1 MSRRYIWLAAI
12 GVVAV
17 TAVIAMARARSSSEQ
32 PVAALQQPKKAGDAV
47 VRLRPDAAARNPVTT
62 TKVARV
68 KMAGDLELVGS
79 VAYDQDHFAVVGPL
93 IDGRVSKLRAAV
105 GDKVAAGQVLAEIES
120 AEVGQA
126 QAAFLSAAARAQAAD
141 ANAVREREL
150 AAQRVSST
158 REREA
163 AEAVAVSEA
172 AEVRAAVERLRAYG
186 AGEAELA
193 ALKRGQPSGGRVP
206 LRAPIAGTVVARAVT
221 LGQAVERATD
231 AFKIVDL
238 AHLWV
243 LLDVHEKD
251 LGRVHVGQEVD
262 LRTDALRGEKLKALV
277 AYVHPLLDER
287 TRTAHVRIRFDNPD
301 GKLRPGQF
309 VSARLKGDA
318 KRAAVEVLAVPRHA
332 VETFDGKPC
341 VFVKSGDGF
350 AKRPVELGMASGELV
365 EVRAGINEG
374 DEVAGDGAFLLK
386 SEAMR

>member
-1 MSRRYIWLAAI
+1 
-12 GVVAV
+12 
-17 TAVIAMARARSSSEQ
+17 
-32 PVAALQQPKKAGDAV
+32 
-47 VRLRPDAAARNPVTT
+47 
-62 TKVARV
+62 
-68 KMAGDLELVGS
+68 
-79 VAYDQDHFAVVGPL
+79 VVGPL
-93 IDGRVSKLRAAV
+93 IDGRVARLRAAV
-105 GDKVAAGQVLAEIES
+105 GDRVTAGQVLAEIES

-126 QAAFLSAAARAQAAD
+126 QAAYLSAAARAQAAD
-141 ANAVREREL
+141 ANAVRERDL

-163 AEAVAVSEA
+163 AEAVATSEQ
-172 AEVRAAVERLRAYG
+172 AEVRAAVEKLRAYG
-186 AGEAELA
+186 AGESELS

-206 LRAPIAGTVVARAVT
+206 LRAPIAGTVVARQVT

-251 LGRVHVGQEVD
+251 LGRVHVGQEAS
-262 LRTDALRGEKLKALV
+262 LRTDALRGEKLGARV

-287 TRTAHVRIRFDNPD
+287 TRTAHVRIRFDNSD

-309 VSARLKGDA
+309 VTARLKGDA
-318 KRAAVEVLAVPRHA
+318 KLTAVEVLAVPRHA
-332 VETFDGKPC
+332 VETLEGKPH

-350 AKRPVELGMASGELV
+350 LKRPVELGLASGDLI
-365 EVRAGINEG
+365 EVRSGLNEG